1 MAKKKKDQLPVF
13 VVVEMPEWKD
23 KVLQFVLKLLF
34 VKGNPYVITID
45 ETGLITDGKGNYERA

>member
-34 VKGNPYVITID
+34 VNNFELLNLDSFYNFNV
-45 ETGLITDGKGNYERA
+45 LIKSYIFF